1 MITREQLADSVL
13 LVNKP
18 SGMTSFDV
26 ISRVRK
32 ILGQRKIGHAG
43 TLDKAAS
50 GLLVVCAGKTTR
62 LSPYFLER
70 DKSYRGVIQLGAET
84 DTCDAEGEVLRV
96 VDPSFVTDSMIAAAV
111 ERFKGE
117 IMQRPPVYSALKI
130 GGKRA
135 SDLVRA
141 GKNVEV
147 EERKITVN
155 TLEVVSF
162 DRGEMTI
169 TIDVS
174 CSKGTYIRSIA
185 RDMGEALGCCGH
197 LKELV
202 RTSSGLFSLDEA
214 LTPDEL
220 ADCLAGKI
228 QTEKRFWRTPLESVS
243 DMGYMEVNAEG
254 YAKII
259 NGAQFGRDT
268 VTVLGGGSGRRF
280 AVSDGDKNLI
290 AIVDIDAD
298 NWQIEYRNVFIR

>member
-1 MITREQLADSVL
+1 MITREELADSVL

-26 ISRVRK
+26 ISRVRR
-32 ILGQRKIGHAG
+32 ILDQRKIGHAG

-70 DKSYRGVIQLGAET
+70 DKAYRGVIQLGAET
-84 DTCDAEGEVLRV
+84 DTCDAEGEILRR
-96 VDPSFVTDSMIAAAV
+96 VDPSFVTDSMIAAAA
-111 ERFKGE
+111 ERFRGE
-117 IMQRPPVYSALKI
+117 VMQRPPVYSALKI

-141 GKNVEV
+141 GKDVEV
-147 EERKITVN
+147 EERKITINSLDVAG
-155 TLEVVSF
+155 F
-162 DRGEMTI
+162 DRSAMTV

-202 RTSSGLFSLDEA
+202 RTSSGFFSLDEA
-214 LTPDEL
+214 VTPGELSDYLTGHGPM
-220 ADCLAGKI
+220 
-228 QTEKRFWRTPLESVS
+228 QKRFWRTPLESVC

-259 NGAQFGRDT
+259 NGAQFGREA
-268 VTVLGGGSGRRF
+268 VVRIHGGGRRF
-280 AVSDGDKNLI
+280 AVSDDGKNLI
-290 AIVDIDAD
+290 AIVDVDTD